1 MPTRRFVDLR
11 RPLYELL
18 LSLQGVSGF
27 TGAVDDATD
36 LKAMAF
42 GRERWL
48 GVEIRDQDIAEYHQ
62 ETGKSEGPA
71 QNRDG

>member
-1 MPTRRFVDLR
+1 MPTRRSVELQ
-11 RPLYELL
+11 RPLYELI
-18 LSLQGVSGF
+18 LSLLGVSDF

-62 ETGKSEGPA
+62 ETGKSAGPA
-71 QNRDG
+71 HNRDG